1 MTDQTEI
8 DRRVQAL
15 AERLEAR
22 GCWVSLD
29 MRVREPVAAEVLGV
43 TGRTLQRWREAGCS
57 PPFVVIGRALSYRLS
72 DLLQWISERRHAA

>member
-43 TGRTLQRWREAGCS
+43 TGRTLQRWREADYTDRGAVTNGGS
-57 PPFVVIGRALSYRLS
+57 
-72 DLLQWISERRHAA
+72 HADADSAD